1 MSAMHRQRSRC
12 GGSRRSNPTP
22 HGGVNMFQRSY
33 PVLLVDDDPDVLSV
47 SKLALRSMMVFG
59 VPLNVSAAS
68 SKAEAIEMLGRRTT
82 RLPGG
87 RGITPFAVALID
99 VVMET
104 DTAGLELCQ
113 YIRDAMKDKITQI
126 YIRTGQA
133 GLAPERSVID
143 RYDINGYFTKVELTE
158 QKLYTLVKAGVR
170 GVHNSA
176 RHSVLG
182 EMIDALIANAGS
194 TEGMS
199 SVFGQTIHALR
210 EGEDGRP

>member
-47 SKLALRSMMVFG
+47 SKLALRSMTIFG

-68 SKAEAIEMLGRRTT
+68 SKAEAVEMLGRRTT
-82 RLPGG
+82 RLRGG
-87 RGITPFAVALID
+87 GIAPFTVALID

-113 YIRDAMKDKITQI
+113 YVRDTMKDKITQI
-126 YIRTGQA
+126 Y
-133 GLAPERSVID
+133 
-143 RYDINGYFTKVELTE
+143 
-158 QKLYTLVKAGVR
+158 
-170 GVHNSA
+170 
-176 RHSVLG
+176 
-182 EMIDALIANAGS
+182 
-194 TEGMS
+194 
-199 SVFGQTIHALR
+199 
-210 EGEDGRP
+210 